1 MSSSR
6 PRNKQAYGKN
16 PDSSG
21 STQKVSRCQNS
32 NQHVGD
38 WRWGRMSTGVARL
51 QAAFLHPDNTCST
64 PSTIIVSQ
72 TRISSALLGCL
83 SLPSKQSESL
93 TVHLRSPDTVLGMK
107 DLKTETTA
115 SLNFTADSVV
125 FLSQCTL
132 RSHLTLLS
140 VFLGGV

>member
-1 MSSSR
+1 
-6 PRNKQAYGKN
+6 
-16 PDSSG
+16 
-21 STQKVSRCQNS
+21 
-32 NQHVGD
+32 
-38 WRWGRMSTGVARL
+38 MSTGVARL

-115 SLNFTADSVV
+115 SLNFTADGVV

-140 VFLGGV
+140 VFWGGLSWFLQLKHPPPSQACSLALFQTGKMPPECWEGGGNLFWRGTK